1 MSILSFILF
10 KHIEYFDI
18 LDMKHLIL
26 PRLLRVDAHR
36 DFHFIGTDPMVVL
49 SFSENSS
56 INISWNKLIQSLDSS
71 FYDPTLNKNTNY

>member
-10 KHIEYFDI
+10 QHIEYFDI

-49 SFSENSS
+49 SFLENSLVYQYLMEQ
-56 INISWNKLIQSLDSS
+56 INPI
-71 FYDPTLNKNTNY
+71 FR